1 VVPVLV
7 LTARGGL
14 EDRIKGLDLGAD
26 DYLSKPFEPS
36 ELEARVRALL
46 RRGSAIKTARLE
58 FSGVSMDIKTGE
70 VRSGGSLIKLPNREL
85 NVLREF
91 MVADGKMLSKT
102 KLMDSLG
109 SFDDDISEN
118 ALEQVISRLRR
129 RLTKYGLTISMA
141 RGLGYY
147 LKSEDR

>member
-1 VVPVLV
+1 VPVLV

-14 EDRIKGLDLGAD
+14 EDRVKGLDLGAD
-26 DYLSKPFEPS
+26 DYLSKPFEPA
-36 ELEARVRALL
+36 ELEARVRALM
-46 RRGSAIKTARLE
+46 RRASATKTSRLE
-58 FSGVSMDIKTGE
+58 FGGVSMDTNTGE
-70 VRSGGSLIKLPNREL
+70 VRSGETLIELPNREL

-91 MVADGKMLSKT
+91 MIADGKMLSKT

-129 RLTKYGLTISMA
+129 RLVKYGLTIQMA

-147 LKSEDR
+147 LKTGDP